1 MRMSGEVSKRSLI
14 FALAI
19 VAVAMFFVG
28 YLASALASSNISQV
42 GAKTV
47 TKTVVE
53 TAGLNLRLNVAG
65 STTVT
70 PIVEEAA
77 RRFSKLYSGFKISV
91 AAIGSG
97 PGIKAVGSGEVDIGM
112 ASRDL
117 KEKEVEQWPDLK
129 PFKIAMDSIAI
140 VVHPS
145 NPVNGLTL
153 EQVAK
158 IFAGEITNW
167 KEVGGPDKPIHVIT
181 REKGSGTRDC
191 FEHAVM
197 KPFGKEISAKAMVQQ
212 GNPKVRAA
220 VANDPL
226 SIGYISLGFVDE
238 TIKPLK
244 INGVEPKIENVLKG
258 TYPIKRN
265 LYVITKGDPDLA
277 ELMFIGYLLSA
288 EGQRIVGELGYIPLY
303 SVG

>member
-1 MRMSGEVSKRSLI
+1 MGGGIISNRSLI
-14 FALAI
+14 AAFIL
-19 VAVAMFFVG
+19 VAAAMFFAG
-28 YLASALASSNISQV
+28 YLTSVLALSNMSQA

-47 TKTVVE
+47 TKTVIK
-53 TAGLNLRLNVAG
+53 TAELNIRLNIAG

-77 RRFSKLYSGFKISV
+77 RRFSELYPGLKISV

-129 PFKIAMDSIAI
+129 PFRIAMDSIAI
-140 VVHPS
+140 VVHLS

-158 IFAGEITNW
+158 IFAGEIKNW

-191 FEHAVM
+191 FEHAVI
-197 KPFGKEISAKAMVQQ
+197 KPFGKEISAEAMVQQ

-238 TIKPLK
+238 TVKPLK
-244 INGVEPKIENVLKG
+244 IDGVEPTIENVLKG

-265 LYVITKGDPDLA
+265 LYVITKGDPDPA

-288 EGQRIVGELGYIPLY
+288 EGQKIVEELGYIPLY
-303 SVG
+303 SVS

>member
-1 MRMSGEVSKRSLI
+1 MSGGASKRSLI
-14 FALAI
+14 FALAV
-19 VAVAMFFVG
+19 VAVAMFFAG
-28 YLASALASSNISQV
+28 YLTSALASSSISQAGV
-42 GAKTV
+42 KTV
-47 TKTVVE
+47 TKTLVK
-53 TAGLNLRLNVAG
+53 TAGLDMRLDIAG

-77 RRFSKLYSGFKISV
+77 RRFSDLYPGFKISV

-112 ASRDL
+112 ASRDW
-117 KEKEVEQWPDLK
+117 KEKELERWPDLK
-129 PFKIAMDSIAI
+129 PFRIAMDSIAI

-197 KPFGKEISAKAMVQQ
+197 KPFGKEISAEAMVQQ
-212 GNPKVRAA
+212 GNPRVRAA

-238 TIKPLK
+238 TVKPLK
-244 INGVEPKIENVLKG
+244 IDGVEPKIENVLKG
-258 TYPIKRN
+258 TYPIRRS
-265 LYVITKGDPDLA
+265 LYVITKGDPDPA

-288 EGQRIVGELGYIPLY
+288 EGQKIVKELGYIPLY
-303 SVG
+303 SVKLR

>member
-1 MRMSGEVSKRSLI
+1 MRGGIVSNRGLLA
-14 FALAI
+14 ALVA

-28 YLASALASSNISQV
+28 YLISALASSNISREGV
-42 GAKTV
+42 KTMTTTIV
-47 TKTVVE
+47 KA
-53 TAGLNLRLNVAG
+53 AGLNTRLNVAG

-77 RRFSKLYSGFKISV
+77 RRFSELYPGFRISV

-97 PGIKAVGSGEVDIGM
+97 PGIKAVGGGEVDIGM

-117 KEKEVEQWPDLK
+117 KEEEFKRWPDLK

-140 VVHPS
+140 IVHPS
-145 NPVNGLTL
+145 NPVNELTL

-158 IFAGEITNW
+158 IFAGEIRNW
-167 KEVGGPDKPIHVIT
+167 REVGGPDKPIHVIT

-197 KPFGKEISAKAMVQQ
+197 KPFGKEVSADAMVQQ

-238 TIKPLK
+238 TVKPLK
-244 INGVEPKIENVLKG
+244 IDGVEPRIENVLKG

-265 LYVITKGDPDLA
+265 LYVVTKGDPDPA

-288 EGQRIVGELGYIPLY
+288 EGQKIVAELGYISLY
-303 SVG
+303 PVS

>member
-1 MRMSGEVSKRSLI
+1 MKMVGVKSARLI
-14 FALAI
+14 IVFIA
-19 VAVAMFFVG
+19 VAVLMFCFG
-28 YLASALASSNISQV
+28 YLASALTASSPSQ
-42 GAKTV
+42 GHTE
-47 TKTVVE
+47 TI
-53 TAGLNLRLNVAG
+53 TAGGLKTRLNIAG

-77 RRFSKLYSGFKISV
+77 REFEKLYPEFRISV

-97 PGIKAVGSGEVDIGM
+97 PGIKAVGGGEVDIGM

-117 KEKEVEQWPDLK
+117 KEEELEKWPDLK
-129 PFKIAMDSIAI
+129 PFRIAKDSVAI

-153 EQVAK
+153 EQVAR

-191 FEHAVM
+191 FEHVVM
-197 KPFGKEISAKAMVQQ
+197 KPFKLEILEKAMVQQ
-212 GNPKVRAA
+212 GNPRVRAT

-238 TIKPLK
+238 TVRPLK
-244 INGVEPKIENVLKG
+244 INGVEPNIENVLKG

-265 LYVITKGDPDLA
+265 LYVITKGNPDPA

-288 EGQRIVGELGYIPLY
+288 EGQKIVAKLGYIPLY
-303 SVG
+303 SVS

>member
-14 FALAI
+14 FAFAI

-53 TAGLNLRLNVAG
+53 TAGLNPRLNVAG

-77 RRFSKLYSGFKISV
+77 RRFSKLYPGFKISV

-129 PFKIAMDSIAI
+129 PFRIAMDSIAI

-181 REKGSGTRDC
+181 RDC

-226 SIGYISLGFVDE
+226 SIGYVSLGFVDE

-244 INGVEPKIENVLKG
+244 IDGVEPKIENVLKG

-265 LYVITKGDPDLA
+265 LYVITKGDPGPA
-277 ELMFIGYLLSA
+277 ELMFIGYLLSS
-288 EGQRIVGELGYIPLY
+288 EGQKIVEELGYIPLY
-303 SVG
+303 SVS

>member
-1 MRMSGEVSKRSLI
+1 MSGEASKRSLI

-53 TAGLNLRLNVAG
+53 TAGLNPRLNVAG

-77 RRFSKLYSGFKISV
+77 RRFSKLYPSFKISV

-129 PFKIAMDSIAI
+129 PFRIAMDSIAI

-226 SIGYISLGFVDE
+226 SIGYVSLGFVDE
-238 TIKPLK
+238 TIEPLM
-244 INGVEPKIENVLKG
+244 IDGVEPKIENVLKG
-258 TYPIKRN
+258 TYPIKRS
-265 LYVITKGDPDLA
+265 LYVITKGDPDPA
-277 ELMFIGYLLSA
+277 ELMFIGYLLSP
-288 EGQRIVGELGYIPLY
+288 EGQKIVEELGYIPLY
-303 SVG
+303 SVS

>member
-1 MRMSGEVSKRSLI
+1 MSGGASKRSLI
-14 FALAI
+14 FALAL
-19 VAVAMFFVG
+19 VAVAMFFAG
-28 YLASALASSNISQV
+28 YLTSALASSSISQAGV
-42 GAKTV
+42 KTV
-47 TKTVVE
+47 TKTFVKTV
-53 TAGLNLRLNVAG
+53 GLDMRLDIAG
-65 STTVT
+65 STTVA

-77 RRFSKLYSGFKISV
+77 RRFSELYPGFKISV

-117 KEKEVEQWPDLK
+117 KEKELEQWPDLK
-129 PFKIAMDSIAI
+129 PFRIAMDSIAI

-158 IFAGEITNW
+158 IFAGGITNW
-167 KEVGGPDKPIHVIT
+167 KEIGGPDKPIHVIT

-197 KPFGKEISAKAMVQQ
+197 KPFGKEISAEAMVQQ
-212 GNPKVRAA
+212 GNPRVRAA

-238 TIKPLK
+238 TVKPLK
-244 INGVEPKIENVLKG
+244 IDGVEPKIENVLKG
-258 TYPIKRN
+258 TYPIRRS
-265 LYVITKGDPDLA
+265 LYVITKGDPDPA

-288 EGQRIVGELGYIPLY
+288 EGQRIVKELGYIPLY
-303 SVG
+303 SVN

>member
-1 MRMSGEVSKRSLI
+1 MSGGASKRSLI
-14 FALAI
+14 FALAL
-19 VAVAMFFVG
+19 VAVAMFFAG
-28 YLASALASSNISQV
+28 YLTSALTSSSISHIGV
-42 GAKTV
+42 KTV
-47 TKTVVE
+47 TKTIVK
-53 TAGLNLRLNVAG
+53 TAGLDMKLDIAG

-77 RRFSKLYSGFKISV
+77 RRFSELYPGFKISV

-197 KPFGKEISAKAMVQQ
+197 KPFEKEISAKAMVQQ

-244 INGVEPKIENVLKG
+244 IDGVEPKIENVLKG
-258 TYPIKRN
+258 TYAIKRN
-265 LYVITKGDPDLA
+265 LYVITKGDPDPA

>member
-1 MRMSGEVSKRSLI
+1 MSGGTSKRSLI
-14 FALAI
+14 FALAL
-19 VAVAMFFVG
+19 VAVAMFFAG
-28 YLASALASSNISQV
+28 YLTSALASSSIPYIGV
-42 GAKTV
+42 KTV
-47 TKTVVE
+47 TKTFVK
-53 TAGLNLRLNVAG
+53 TIGLDMRLDIAG

-70 PIVEEAA
+70 PIVEETA
-77 RRFSKLYSGFKISV
+77 RRFSELYPGFKISV

-117 KEKEVEQWPDLK
+117 KEKELEQWPDLK
-129 PFKIAMDSIAI
+129 PFRIAMDSIAI

-167 KEVGGPDKPIHVIT
+167 REVGGPDKPIHVVT

-191 FEHAVM
+191 FEHVAM

-212 GNPKVRAA
+212 GNPRVRAA

-238 TIKPLK
+238 TVKPLK
-244 INGVEPKIENVLKG
+244 IDGVEPKIENVLKG
-258 TYPIKRN
+258 TYPIRRS
-265 LYVITKGDPDLA
+265 LYVITKGDPDPA

-288 EGQRIVGELGYIPLY
+288 EGQRIVKELGYIPLY
-303 SVG
+303 SVS

>member
-1 MRMSGEVSKRSLI
+1 MSGGAASGRTVI
-14 FALAI
+14 AALAA
-19 VAVAMFFVG
+19 VAVARFLAG
-28 YLASALASSNISQV
+28 YLASSFASPSISRTNV
-42 GAKTV
+42 KTV
-47 TKTVVE
+47 TTTVVE
-53 TAGLNLRLNVAG
+53 TAGLNARLNVAG
-65 STTVT
+65 STTVA

-77 RRFSKLYSGFKISV
+77 RRFSELYPGFRISV

-117 KEKEVEQWPDLK
+117 KEEEFERWPDLK
-129 PFKIAMDSIAI
+129 PFRIAMDSIAI

-145 NPVNGLTL
+145 NPVNELTL

-158 IFAGEITNW
+158 IFAGEIRNW

-197 KPFGKEISAKAMVQQ
+197 KPFGKEVSAEAMVQQ

-238 TIKPLK
+238 TVKPLK
-244 INGVEPKIENVLKG
+244 IEGVEPRIENVLKG

-265 LYVITKGDPDLA
+265 LYVVTKGDPDPA

-288 EGQRIVGELGYIPLY
+288 EGQKIVEELGYIPLY
-303 SVG
+303 PVS

>member
-1 MRMSGEVSKRSLI
+1 MSGGASKSSSI
-14 FALAI
+14 FALAV
-19 VAVAMFFVG
+19 VAAAMFFAG
-28 YLASALASSNISQV
+28 YLTSALASPNILQA

-47 TKTVVE
+47 TKTFVK
-53 TAGLNLRLNVAG
+53 TAGLDMKLDIAG
-65 STTVT
+65 STTVA

-77 RRFSKLYSGFKISV
+77 RRFSRLYPGFKISV

-97 PGIKAVGSGEVDIGM
+97 PGVKAVGGGEVDIGM

-117 KEKEVEQWPDLK
+117 KEEEFERWPDLK
-129 PFKIAMDSIAI
+129 PFRIAVDSIAI

-145 NPVNGLTL
+145 NPVDGLTL
-153 EQVAK
+153 EQVAG
-158 IFAGEITNW
+158 IFAGEITSW
-167 KEVGGPDKPIHVIT
+167 REVGGPDKPIHVIT

-212 GNPKVRAA
+212 GNPRVRAA

-238 TIKPLK
+238 TVKPLK
-244 INGVEPKIENVLKG
+244 IDGVEPKIENVLKG

-265 LYVITKGDPDLA
+265 LYVITKGDPDPA

-288 EGQRIVGELGYIPLY
+288 EGQKIVEELGYIPLY
-303 SVG
+303 SVS